1 MATNPMQRRA
11 RNAFLLG
18 MVIAVVI
25 AAAPIAFLFMRT
37 KNLQEEIDTS
47 KSLLTSVYVLNQDVK
62 SGQTITS
69 DMFSSAT
76 VTRAGVPANAT
87 SDIITTLSDYAL
99 SDKAGNKIYTDKAGL
114 YKTGENRQTRIFF
127 DEALTYTDSN
137 GTTKTE
143 GWYYT
148 INDSGEITRIAQEI
162 KEENNTYYY
171 TKSGNNNS
179 KEYIKKDDAGY
190 YKSGES
196 NKIRVFKEE
205 KTDNYYE
212 MQDTENG
219 ETKKEYVE
227 LAEKPLIA
235 KIDLKTNTII
245 TTKYLARSD
254 EMTTDDTRTQAY
266 NMIVLPA
273 DLSTGDFVDI
283 RIRLQDGRDYIVLSK
298 KEVDIPVYNGTYS
311 TDTMNL
317 TIREEELL
325 VLSSAIIDAYKIEGS
340 ELYAIKYVE
349 PGNQQSATPTY
360 TPSAEIISLMSKDPN
375 ILAEAKTELAR
386 RYNSNNTRA
395 EIQSK
400 ITNDDTSVVTGVQES
415 ITKTQ
420 EERQKYLDSLAGG
433 AESDY

>member
-18 MVIAVVI
+18 MVIAVII

-62 SGQTITS
+62 SGQTITA
-69 DMFSSAT
+69 DMFSKAT
-76 VTRAGVPANAT
+76 VTGAGVPANAT
-87 SDIITTLSDYAL
+87 DDIIKTLSDYAL

-114 YKTGENRQTRIFF
+114 YKIGENRQTRIFY

-137 GTTKTE
+137 GATKTE
-143 GWYYT
+143 QCYYT
-148 INDSGEITRIAQEI
+148 INDSGEITKIAQEI

-171 TKSGNNNS
+171 TKNGSNS
-179 KEYIKKDDAGY
+179 KEYVKKDDAGY
-190 YKSGES
+190 YKAGES

-219 ETKKEYVE
+219 ETKKVYVE
-227 LAEKPLIA
+227 LAEKPLIS

-254 EMTTDDTRTQAY
+254 EMTTDDTRSQSY
-266 NMIVLPA
+266 NVIVLPP

-311 TDTMNL
+311 ADTVNL
-317 TIREEELL
+317 TIREDELL
-325 VLSSAIIDAYKIEGS
+325 VLSSAIIDAYKVEGS
-340 ELYAIKYVE
+340 ELYAIKYTE

-360 TPSAEIISLMSKDPN
+360 TPSAEIINLMSKDPN
-375 ILAEAKTELAR
+375 ILAEAKTELAK
-386 RYNSNNTRA
+386 RYNSNNTRT

-415 ITKTQ
+415 VTKTQ
-420 EERQKYLDSLAGG
+420 EERQKYLDSLSSETGV
-433 AESDY
+433 EN